1 MHRIVV
7 VPLAAPD
14 KAVALE
20 DLDDPARDA
29 VVVRNKSTGVAGG
42 APAPII
48 GKVRININRNAEGM
62 SA

>member
-1 MHRIVV
+1 MHRIVM

-29 VVVRNKSTGVAGG
+29 VVVRNRLLEL
-42 APAPII
+42 PA
-48 GKVRININRNAEGM
+48 VLQRQ
-62 SA
+62 